1 MRVMP
6 GMDASRISEQRVA
19 GGRACGDGSNEH
31 PYSDGRQR
39 PNEPSNHMNTP
50 YRNRR
55 EGLSNGQQLNV
66 DRHRGRCQTSD
77 RNATRNLLPTVWGGG
92 AQRRRDKSPPHRVGR
107 WREAPEGVPSIP
119 KGQSSPPPGGGGGR
133 GAGGGPKHPEG
144 QTSSPPCGEVARS
157 AGGGPKH
164 PEGQIS
170 SPPCGEVA
178 RSAAGGPKHPEGQIS
193 SPRCG
198 EVPRSAGAGPKQRR
212 QNA

>member
-119 KGQSSPPPGGGGGR
+119 KGKSPPHRVGR
-133 GAGGGPKHPEG
+133 WREEPEG
-144 QTSSPPCGEVARS
+144 VPSIPKGKSPPHRVGRWREA
-157 AGGGPKH
+157 
-164 PEGQIS
+164 PEGVPS
-170 SPPCGEVA
+170 NAGKTRSP
-178 RSAAGGPKHPEGQIS
+178 
-193 SPRCG
+193 
-198 EVPRSAGAGPKQRR
+198 
-212 QNA
+212 